1 MSAAAPATTGRT
13 TAEAPAPATT
23 TEGSDVPFID
33 PAASDAGRAAPH
45 RLTPPPYWGDRVG
58 NDDVEL
64 VPSHGVGRGL
74 VAFDFPGVA
83 VGTAEYA
90 NGPTGATVITIAKGA
105 RTSVD
110 ARGGAI
116 GIIGRYEEFNHA
128 ICFAGGSS
136 YGLAAATG
144 VDEELL
150 VREEGRVG
158 WQDLRSASGAVIY
171 DLGAR
176 DTGIVPDAAL
186 GRAALEAARSDVI
199 PVGRVGAGI
208 AASAGK
214 IDLSRCEF
222 TGQGAAFR
230 QIGDLRIL
238 VVTIVNPVGV
248 IVDRDGRI
256 VRGNYDP
263 ETGERRL
270 PVVDY
275 EAALL
280 AGEQPV
286 TAAGNTTITAV
297 VTNVKLDDKEL
308 RLFGRQVHSSM
319 HRAIQPFHTNHDG
332 DTLFALTTDE
342 IALPPAGST
351 RLGEQAVNS
360 IALAAVASELAW
372 DAVLEAGR

>member
-1 MSAAAPATTGRT
+1 MSAPLGNAGI
-13 TAEAPAPATT
+13 T
-23 TEGSDVPFID
+23 TEQETSMTGSTVEPTADDGV
-33 PAASDAGRAAPH
+33 AH

-64 VPSHGVGRGL
+64 VPVHGPGRAD
-74 VAFDFPGVA
+74 VPFDFPGVS

-90 NGPTGATVITIAKGA
+90 EGPTGATVISIPAGV

-128 ICFAGGSS
+128 ICFAGGSA

-144 VDEELL
+144 VDEALL
-150 VREEGRVG
+150 EERRGRVG
-158 WQDLRSASGAVIY
+158 WQDLLSASGAVIY
-171 DLGAR
+171 DLAAR

-186 GRAALEAARSDVI
+186 GRAALAAARSDAI
-199 PVGRVGAGI
+199 AVGRVGAGV

-214 IDLSRCEF
+214 IDLARCEF
-222 TGQGAAFR
+222 SGQGAAFR
-230 QIGDLRIL
+230 QIGAIRIL
-238 VVTIVNPVGV
+238 VVTVVNPVGV
-248 IVDRDGRI
+248 IVDRDGTVI
-256 VRGNYDP
+256 RGNYDR

-270 PVVDY
+270 PVLDY

-280 AGEQPV
+280 AGEQPT
-286 TAAGNTTITAV
+286 TAAGNTTVTAV
-297 VTNVKLDDKEL
+297 LTNVKLDDKEL

-332 DTLFALTTDE
+332 DTLFAMTTDE
-342 IALPPAGST
+342 VDLPPAGST
-351 RLGEQAVNS
+351 RLGEQAINS
-360 IALAAVASELAW
+360 IALASVASEVAW